1 MCGIVGMASIAPVDQ
16 RAWLA
21 AGRDAMRHRGPD
33 DAGEWWSADGRV
45 GLGHRRLSIIDLSS
59 GGHQPMVDRAGDLTI
74 TFNGEIYNFTD
85 LRRDLEGIGA
95 DFTSYS
101 DTEVLL
107 AAYRAWGEAC
117 LSRLNGMFAFAIHDA
132 RRGTLFLARDRAGEK
147 PLYYHLASGTL
158 SFGSELK
165 ALMQNPRIERRID
178 AAGLDCF
185 LGMGYAPGNHSILA
199 QVRKLP
205 PAHAMRFDL
214 ASGKLELRRY
224 WSPPAAPETR
234 APADEDALC
243 AELETLLGKA
253 VRRQLVADVPVG
265 ILLSGGLDS
274 SIVTAL
280 AATARSQVKTFTVRF
295 PGAGK
300 LDESEHARRVAE
312 HFGTDHST
320 LVGEPSTVEL
330 LPLLARQFDEPMNDS
345 SMVPTFLVSQLIR
358 KHCTVALGGDGGD
371 ELFGG
376 YTHYDRMLKLQER
389 FGAVPLALRRLAAT
403 AGSALLPTGFKGRNW
418 VQALAADFRRE
429 VPLVA
434 SYFDRGV
441 RSALLGH
448 AFGGIGATEKAWA
461 ASTPAGTDLL
471 DRATRLDFGSY
482 LPEDI
487 LVKVDRTSM
496 LNSLEIRAPMLD
508 IDVVEFAFGRVP
520 SRLKASSG
528 ARKILLQ
535 RLARKLLPASFDT
548 TRKQGFSIPISS
560 WLESGPWLQFFRQ
573 VLLDPGQEIF
583 NRARVEKLFQG
594 QTAGHSNGER
604 LFGLVMFELW
614 RREYAASL

>member
-1 MCGIVGMASIAPVDQ
+1 MCGLIGIASIEYIKQ
-16 RAWLA
+16 RSWLT

-33 DAGEWWSADGRV
+33 DAGEWWSGDGRV

-59 GGHQPMVDRAGDLTI
+59 SGHQPMIDRTGELAI
-74 TFNGEIYNFTD
+74 AFNGEIYNFAD
-85 LRRDLEGIGA
+85 LRTTLEGAGVS
-95 DFTSYS
+95 FNSHS

-107 AAYRAWGEAC
+107 AAYRIWGEDC
-117 LSRLNGMFAFAIHDA
+117 LSRLNGMFAFAIYDA
-132 RRGTLFLARDRAGEK
+132 RCGTLFLARDRAGEK
-147 PLYYHLASGTL
+147 PLYYHVATGTL
-158 SFGSELK
+158 SFASELK
-165 ALMQNPRIERRID
+165 ALMHNPRIERRID

-185 LGMGYAPGNHSILA
+185 LGMGYVPGNESILA
-199 QVRKLP
+199 HVHKLP
-205 PAHAMRFDL
+205 PAHAMRFNL
-214 ASGKLELRRY
+214 ASGKLDLWRY
-224 WSPPAAPETR
+224 WSLPVAPKPQ

-243 AELETLLGKA
+243 AELETLLGNS

-280 AATARSQVKTFTVRF
+280 AAAARSQVKTFTVRF
-295 PGAGK
+295 PGAGR

-320 LVGEPSTVEL
+320 LDGEPSTVEL
-330 LPLLARQFDEPMNDS
+330 LPCLARQFDEPMNDS

-389 FGAVPLALRRLAAT
+389 FGVIPRALRGLVAS
-403 AGSALLPTGFKGRNW
+403 AGSALLPVGFRGRNW
-418 VQALAADFRRE
+418 VQALSTDFQRE

-434 SYFDRGV
+434 SYFDH
-441 RSALLGH
+441 SARKGLLGSG
-448 AFGGIGATEKAWA
+448 FPGLGATERTWL
-461 ASTPAGTDLL
+461 ASLPTGADLL

-482 LPEDI
+482 LAEDI

-508 IDVVEFAFGRVP
+508 IGVVEFAFGCVP

-528 ARKILLQ
+528 SRKILLQ
-535 RLARKLLPASFDT
+535 RLARKLLPPSFDT
-548 TRKQGFSIPISS
+548 TRKQGFSIPIAN
-560 WLESGPWLQFFRQ
+560 WLESGPWLEFFRQ
-573 VLLDPGQEIF
+573 VLLDSSQDIF
-583 NRARVEKLFQG
+583 NRACVEKLFQG
-594 QTAGHSNGER
+594 QANGRSNGER

-614 RREYAASL
+614 RREYAATL